1 MANDS
6 SLAVHG
12 SLAYDDFASSDWY
25 MYESMEPET
34 PQDDMLPN
42 VILACD
48 PTIPYRLYHTC
59 MAPISLAVLIVLS
72 LLVKRKSL
80 YKSSWNGAPGLLSPV
95 NFLEAEGHQG
105 LVAAVF
111 GILFSS
117 ICVLVLDTDPL
128 PFIASSS
135 PRSREYWKIMALL
148 YYPAFYYPLIAC
160 ATIRHR
166 AGYFVGCLLS
176 WCHCLVHIWQKVDC
190 PQSPKIYR
198 YYSLLSYV
206 PIILCLVV
214 LSIWYPVLL
223 VRSFT
228 QEKPDARE
236 EDTGGTSSLSVGS
249 AGSNRSIGDR
259 LIASSEDTIK
269 SIPDGSAVDSGNP
282 PRQEAEAEST
292 AAWQRSTRC
301 RPHSQVVG
309 SGYYNEYLKTIL
321 AKRTH
326 KRSSRKVSLLSRAQ
340 MYLRS
345 YIYTPQ
351 EGFQVPLKLVLSVT
365 TAVIAVYQV
374 ALLLLV
380 VFIPNI
386 QIVRA
391 GMTKEITV
399 LLVQFGVVPSENPGG
414 VPGDMERELD
424 TVRYYLWSLEVCY
437 VCSLVLSCLLTFSML
452 MRSLVM
458 HRANLKAL
466 YRGDVLDVFYRAQ
479 MLCPSQQ
486 ALVCWMSFASFQTAF
501 ACLGLLT
508 QQVIFF
514 VCTVGFT
521 FLVVIPLQSGTNMHL
536 FKILENMW
544 PFWLTLVLAVVVQN
558 LLAHFHFLEKH
569 HLQKE
574 LTNRRALCIMTY
586 LLFPINVLV
595 GVLAGVWRM
604 VISALYNAVHFCQ
617 LDISLLNRGVEA
629 FDPGYRTYC
638 HYLKIEVSQSH
649 PVMKAFC
656 FLLLQLCGPE
666 GQTGLKPTDVEE
678 GIQLMQ
684 PVKGLL
690 KASKSKQTRA
700 RWGLAYTLL
709 NNPSLLA
716 CRKTVLS
723 DPTANGTQYCPAKP

>member
-1 MANDS
+1 MANNS

-25 MYESMEPET
+25 MYESMEPKT
-34 PQDDMLPN
+34 PQDDIFPS

-48 PTIPYRLYHTC
+48 PTISYRLYHTC
-59 MAPISLAVLIVLS
+59 MAPISLAILIILS
-72 LLVKRKSL
+72 LLVKRKSF

-117 ICVLVLDTDPL
+117 VCVLVLDTDPL

-176 WCHCLVHIWQKVDC
+176 WCHCVVHIWQKVDC

-206 PIILCLVV
+206 PIILCLIV

-228 QEKPDARE
+228 QEKPAARE
-236 EDTGGTSSLSVGS
+236 
-249 AGSNRSIGDR
+249 
-259 LIASSEDTIK
+259 
-269 SIPDGSAVDSGNP
+269 
-282 PRQEAEAEST
+282 
-292 AAWQRSTRC
+292 
-301 RPHSQVVG
+301 VVG

-466 YRGDVLDVFYRAQ
+466 YRGDVLDVFYRAR

-595 GVLAGVWRM
+595 GVMAGVWRM

-656 FLLLQLCGPE
+656 FLLLQLPGPE

-723 DPTANGTQYCPAKP
+723 DPTANGTQSCPAKS

>member
-1 MANDS
+1 MVNDS
-6 SLAVHG
+6 SLAAHG

-25 MYESMEPET
+25 MYESMEPEM
-34 PQDDMLPN
+34 PQDD
-42 VILACD
+42 
-48 PTIPYRLYHTC
+48 
-59 MAPISLAVLIVLS
+59 
-72 LLVKRKSL
+72 
-80 YKSSWNGAPGLLSPV
+80 PV

-117 ICVLVLDTDPL
+117 VCVLVLDTDPL

-176 WCHCLVHIWQKVDC
+176 WCHCVVHIWQKVDC
-190 PQSPKIYR
+190 PQSSKIYR

-206 PIILCLVV
+206 PIILCLIV

-228 QEKPDARE
+228 QEKQTARE
-236 EDTGGTSSLSVGS
+236 
-249 AGSNRSIGDR
+249 
-259 LIASSEDTIK
+259 
-269 SIPDGSAVDSGNP
+269 
-282 PRQEAEAEST
+282 
-292 AAWQRSTRC
+292 
-301 RPHSQVVG
+301 VVG
-309 SGYYNEYLKTIL
+309 NGYYNEYLKTIL
-321 AKRTH
+321 AKRTP

-365 TAVIAVYQV
+365 TAVIAVYQM

-380 VFIPNI
+380 VFVPNI

-399 LLVQFGVVPSENPGG
+399 LLVQFGVVPSENPGS
-414 VPGDMERELD
+414 VPGDMERELN
-424 TVRYYLWSLEVCY
+424 TVRHYLWSLEVCY

-466 YRGDVLDVFYRAQ
+466 YRGAVLDVFCRAQ

-544 PFWLTLVLAVVVQN
+544 PFWLTLVLAVVMQN
-558 LLAHFHFLEKH
+558 LLAHFYFLEKH

-574 LTNRRALCIMTY
+574 LTNRRALCIVTY

-604 VISALYNAVHFCQ
+604 FISALYNAVHFCQ
-617 LDISLLNRGVEA
+617 LDLSLLNRGVEA

-656 FLLLQLCGPE
+656 FLLLQVPGPE

-690 KASKSKQTRA
+690 KASKSKQMRA

-723 DPTANGTQYCPAKP
+723 DPTANGTQSRPAKP

>member
-1 MANDS
+1 MVNDS
-6 SLAVHG
+6 SLAAHG

-25 MYESMEPET
+25 MYESMEPEM
-34 PQDDMLPN
+34 PQDDKFPS
-42 VILACD
+42 VIPACD
-48 PTIPYRLYHTC
+48 PTIPNHLYHTC

-80 YKSSWNGAPGLLSPV
+80 YKCCWNGAPGLLSPV

-117 ICVLVLDTDPL
+117 VCVLLLDTDPL

-176 WCHCLVHIWQKVDC
+176 WCHCVVHIWQKVDC
-190 PQSPKIYR
+190 PQSSKIYR

-206 PIILCLVV
+206 PIILCLIV

-228 QEKPDARE
+228 QEKQTARE
-236 EDTGGTSSLSVGS
+236 
-249 AGSNRSIGDR
+249 
-259 LIASSEDTIK
+259 
-269 SIPDGSAVDSGNP
+269 
-282 PRQEAEAEST
+282 
-292 AAWQRSTRC
+292 
-301 RPHSQVVG
+301 VVG
-309 SGYYNEYLKTIL
+309 NGYYKEYLKTIL

-365 TAVIAVYQV
+365 TAVIAVYQM

-380 VFIPNI
+380 VFVPNI

-399 LLVQFGVVPSENPGG
+399 LLVQFGIVPSENPGS
-414 VPGDMERELD
+414 VPGDMERELN
-424 TVRYYLWSLEVCY
+424 TVRHYLWSLEVCY

-466 YRGDVLDVFYRAQ
+466 YRGAVLDVFCRAQ

-544 PFWLTLVLAVVVQN
+544 PFWLTLVLAVVMQN
-558 LLAHFHFLEKH
+558 LLAHFYFLEKH

-574 LTNRRALCIMTY
+574 LTNRRALCIVTY

-604 VISALYNAVHFCQ
+604 FISALYNAVHFCQ
-617 LDISLLNRGVEA
+617 LDLSLLNRGVEA

-656 FLLLQLCGPE
+656 FLLLQVPGPE

-723 DPTANGTQYCPAKP
+723 DPTANGTQSRPAKP

>member
-1 MANDS
+1 MFPS
-6 SLAVHG
+6 
-12 SLAYDDFASSDWY
+12 
-25 MYESMEPET
+25 
-34 PQDDMLPN
+34 
-42 VILACD
+42 VIPACA
-48 PTIPYRLYHTC
+48 PTIPDGLYHSC
-59 MAPISLAVLIVLS
+59 MAPVSLAVLIVLS
-72 LLVKRKSL
+72 LLVKHKSPRKSC
-80 YKSSWNGAPGLLSPV
+80 WNGAPGLLSPV
-95 NFLEAEGHQG
+95 NFLEAEEHWG

-117 ICVLVLDTDPL
+117 VCVLVLDPDPL

-135 PRSREYWKIMALL
+135 PRTREYWKIMALF

-166 AGYFVGCLLS
+166 AGYFIGSLLS
-176 WCHCLVHIWQKVDC
+176 WGHCVVHIWQKVDC

-198 YYSLLSYV
+198 YYSLLSYG

-214 LSIWYPVLL
+214 LSIWYPRLL
-223 VRSFT
+223 IRSFT
-228 QEKPDARE
+228 QEKPAARE
-236 EDTGGTSSLSVGS
+236 
-249 AGSNRSIGDR
+249 
-259 LIASSEDTIK
+259 
-269 SIPDGSAVDSGNP
+269 
-282 PRQEAEAEST
+282 
-292 AAWQRSTRC
+292 
-301 RPHSQVVG
+301 VVG
-309 SGYYNEYLKTIL
+309 SSYYTAYLKTVL

-326 KRSSRKVSLLSRAQ
+326 TRSTRKANLLSRAQ
-340 MYLRS
+340 MYLSS

-365 TAVIAVYQV
+365 TAMVAVYQV
-374 ALLLLV
+374 ALLLFV
-380 VFIPNI
+380 VFIPNV

-391 GMTKEITV
+391 GMTKDVII
-399 LLVQFGVVPSENPGG
+399 LLVQFGIIPSENPGG
-414 VPGDMERELD
+414 LPGDMEQELN
-424 TVRYYLWSLEVCY
+424 TARHYLWSLEVCY
-437 VCSLVLSCLLTFSML
+437 VCSLVLSCLLTLSML
-452 MRSLVM
+452 MRSLGT

-466 YRGDVLDVFYRAQ
+466 YRGAVLDVFSCVR
-479 MLCPSQQ
+479 MLRPSQQ
-486 ALVCWMSFASFQTAF
+486 ALVCWVSFASFQTAF

-514 VCTVGFT
+514 VCTVGFS
-521 FLVVIPLQSGTNMHL
+521 FLVVIPLQMGTNMHL
-536 FKILENMW
+536 FKIMENMW
-544 PFWLTLVLAVVVQN
+544 PFWLTLVLAVVLQN
-558 LLAHFHFLEKH
+558 LLSHFCFLKKH

-574 LTNRRALCIMTY
+574 LTHRRALCIMTY

-638 HYLKIEVSQSH
+638 HYLKVEASQSH

-656 FLLLQLCGPE
+656 VLLLQLPGPE
-666 GQTGLKPTDVEE
+666 RHTRLRPTDVEE

-690 KASKSKQTRA
+690 KASRSKQMRA

-716 CRKTVLS
+716 CRKAVLS
-723 DPTANGTQYCPAKP
+723 DPTANGTQSCPDKP

>member
-1 MANDS
+1 MANNS

-34 PQDDMLPN
+34 PQDDVFPS

-48 PTIPYRLYHTC
+48 PTISYRLYHTC
-59 MAPISLAVLIVLS
+59 MAPISLAVLIILS
-72 LLVKRKSL
+72 LLVKRKSF
-80 YKSSWNGAPGLLSPV
+80 YKSSWNGAPALLSPV
-95 NFLEAEGHQG
+95 NFLEAEDHQG

-117 ICVLVLDTDPL
+117 VCVLVLDSDPL

-176 WCHCLVHIWQKVDC
+176 WCHCVVHIWQKVDC

-228 QEKPDARE
+228 QKKPAARE
-236 EDTGGTSSLSVGS
+236 
-249 AGSNRSIGDR
+249 
-259 LIASSEDTIK
+259 
-269 SIPDGSAVDSGNP
+269 
-282 PRQEAEAEST
+282 
-292 AAWQRSTRC
+292 
-301 RPHSQVVG
+301 VVG

-326 KRSSRKVSLLSRAQ
+326 TRSSRKVSLLLRAQ

-414 VPGDMERELD
+414 VPGDMKRELD

-466 YRGDVLDVFYRAQ
+466 YRGDVLDVFYRAR

-558 LLAHFHFLEKH
+558 LLVHFHFLEKH

-656 FLLLQLCGPE
+656 FLLLQLPGPE

-684 PVKGLL
+684 PAKGLL

-723 DPTANGTQYCPAKP
+723 DLTANGTQSCPAKS

>member
-1 MANDS
+1 MVNNSA
-6 SLAVHG
+6 LAVHG
-12 SLAYDDFASSDWY
+12 SLAYDDFASPDWY
-25 MYESMEPET
+25 MYETMDPET
-34 PQDDMLPN
+34 PQDDMSPS
-42 VILACD
+42 VVPGCD
-48 PTIPYRLYHTC
+48 PTIPYNLYHIC
-59 MAPISLAVLIVLS
+59 MAPVSLAVLIALS

-80 YKSSWNGAPGLLSPV
+80 CKNCWNGVPGLLSPV

-117 ICVLVLDTDPL
+117 LCMLVLDEDPL
-128 PFIASSS
+128 PLIASSS
-135 PRSREYWKIMALL
+135 QHHREYWKIMALL

-160 ATIRHR
+160 ATIRRR
-166 AGYFVGCLLS
+166 AGYFAGCLLS
-176 WCHCLVHIWQKVDC
+176 WCHCAVHIWQKVDC

-198 YYSLLSYV
+198 YYSLLSDV
-206 PIILCLVV
+206 PLILCLVV
-214 LSIWYPVLL
+214 LSVWYPALL
-223 VRSFT
+223 VSSFT
-228 QEKPDARE
+228 QEKPA
-236 EDTGGTSSLSVGS
+236 
-249 AGSNRSIGDR
+249 
-259 LIASSEDTIK
+259 
-269 SIPDGSAVDSGNP
+269 P
-282 PRQEAEAEST
+282 QEIL
-292 AAWQRSTRC
+292 
-301 RPHSQVVG
+301 G
-309 SGYYNEYLKTIL
+309 SGYYKEYLKTIL
-321 AKRTH
+321 AKRRH
-326 KRSSRKVSLLSRAQ
+326 KRSSGKVSLLSRAQ

-399 LLVQFGVVPSENPGG
+399 LLVQFGVIPSENAGG
-414 VPGDMERELD
+414 IPGDMAQELH
-424 TVRYYLWSLEVCY
+424 TVKHYLWSLEVCY
-437 VCSLVLSCLLTFSML
+437 ICSLVVSCLLTFSML
-452 MRSLVM
+452 LRSLVR

-466 YRGDVLDVFYRAQ
+466 YRGAVLDVFGRARV
-479 MLCPSQQ
+479 LHPSQQ

-501 ACLGLLT
+501 ACLGLLI

-514 VCTVGFT
+514 TCTVGFT

-544 PFWLTLVLAVVVQN
+544 PFWLTLVLAVLVQN
-558 LLAHFHFLEKH
+558 LLAHFSFLERGP
-569 HLQKE
+569 LQKE
-574 LTNRRALCIMTY
+574 LTNRRALYVVSY

-595 GVLAGVWRM
+595 GVLAAVWRT

-638 HYLKIEVSQSH
+638 HYLTVEVSQSH
-649 PVMKAFC
+649 PGMKAFC
-656 FLLLQLCGPE
+656 FLLLQLPGPE
-666 GQTGLKPTDVEE
+666 RQPGLKPTDMEE

-684 PVKGLL
+684 PVTGMLRR
-690 KASKSKQTRA
+690 QTLHRRA
-700 RWGLAYTLL
+700 L
-709 NNPSLLA
+709 
-716 CRKTVLS
+716 C
-723 DPTANGTQYCPAKP
+723 